1 MDFAALKAQIKADEG
16 IRLHPYADTTGK
28 QSIGYGRNLTDNGI
42 DIDEAEMMLDKDL
55 ARIIVAVPMR
65 WAPFSTLDPVR
76 QNVLLNIA
84 YNTGVNGLML
94 FRHML
99 AACARGD
106 FVTAAAEIRN
116 SQLAPGRALRLAKQ
130 MERGVL

>member
-16 IRLHPYADTTGK
+16 IRLHPYADTAGK

-42 DIDEAEMMLDKDL
+42 DIDEAEAMLDKDL
-55 ARIIVAVPMR
+55 AKLIVAVPLR
-65 WAPFSTLDPVR
+65 WSPFTTLDNVR
-76 QNVLLNIA
+76 QTVILNIA
-84 YNTGVNGLML
+84 YNAGVNGLML

-106 FVTAAAEIRN
+106 FETAAAEIRN
-116 SQLAPGRALRLAKQ
+116 SQLAPGRAMRLAKQ
-130 MERGVL
+130 MQKGVL